1 MKPRHAMKSG
11 PILLAAG
18 GTGGHVFPA
27 EALAAELTRRGHAL
41 AFVTDTRGKGFG
53 TATHDVPLYR
63 IPAGTPTGRNLGG
76 KVLAG
81 MDIMRGILA
90 AWQLLKRLR
99 PAAAI
104 GFGGYP
110 ALPLMLAATQMRVPS
125 LIHEQNAVLGR
136 VNRLLAKRVHA
147 IALSFAETRFL
158 PAGADAVLTGNPVR
172 PAILQAAAKAS
183 YAAPLDEIDLLILG
197 GSQGARVLSDAVPA
211 ALAVLPDELRR
222 RLRVTQQCRPEDLER
237 VRAAYAASGIQAE
250 TASFFADV
258 AERIARAHLLISR
271 AGAST
276 TAEIA
281 AIGRPSLL
289 VPYAHATDDHQTANA
304 QALVRAGA
312 AVMVPQADF
321 TAERVA
327 SEIAALLSA
336 PARLAAMAQ
345 AARGMGRGDAA
356 TALADLV
363 EKTLRAHQ
371 AAPQAGSVAMRSL
384 A

>member
-1 MKPRHAMKSG
+1 MKPQTG

-27 EALAAELTRRGHAL
+27 EALAAELASRGHAV
-41 AFVTDTRGKGFG
+41 AFVTDPRGKGFG
-53 TATHDVPLYR
+53 GGIQDVPLYR
-63 IPAGTPTGRNLGG
+63 IPAGTPTGRNFAG
-76 KVLAG
+76 KLLAG
-81 MDIMRGILA
+81 TDILRGILA
-90 AWQLLKRLR
+90 GWRLLKRLK

-110 ALPLMLAATQMRVPS
+110 ALPLMLAATQLRLPS

-136 VNRLLAKRVHA
+136 VNRLLAKRVNA

-158 PAGADAVLTGNPVR
+158 PAGADATLTGNPVR
-172 PAILQAAAKAS
+172 AAILQAAAGAS
-183 YAAPLDEIDLLILG
+183 YAAPLEEINLLVLG

-211 ALAVLPDELRR
+211 ALVGLPADLRG

-237 VRAAYAASGIQAE
+237 VRAAYAAGGIAAE
-250 TASFFADV
+250 TAGFFSDV
-258 AERIARAHLLISR
+258 AARMTRAHLLISR

-276 TAEIA
+276 TSEIA

-312 AVMVPQADF
+312 AVLVPQAEF

-327 SEIAALLSA
+327 SEIAALLAA
-336 PARLAAMAQ
+336 PAKLAAMAQ
-345 AARGMGRGDAA
+345 AARELSRIDAA
-356 TALADLV
+356 QALADLV
-363 EKTLRAHQ
+363 EETMRVRQ
-371 AAPQAGSVAMRSL
+371 AAPQANDVAMRGL

>member
-1 MKPRHAMKSG
+1 MMPRG

-27 EALAAELTRRGHAL
+27 EALAAELMARGHAL
-41 AFVTDTRGKGFG
+41 AFVTDTRGTGFG
-53 TATHDVPLYR
+53 TAAQDVPLYR

-76 KVLAG
+76 KLMAG
-81 MDIMRGILA
+81 LDILRGFLA
-90 AWQLLKRLR
+90 AWRLIKRQR

-110 ALPLMLAATQMRVPS
+110 ALPLMLAATQLRLPS

-136 VNRLLAKRVHA
+136 VNRLLAGRVDA

-158 PAGADAVLTGNPVR
+158 PQGAQADVTGNPLR

-183 YAAPLDEIDLLILG
+183 YDAPLGEIDLLILG

-211 ALAVLPDELRR
+211 GLAALPDDLRR

-237 VRAAYAASGIQAE
+237 VRAAYATSGIQAE
-250 TASFFADV
+250 TASFFSDV
-258 AERIARAHLLISR
+258 ADRMTRAHLLISR

-289 VPYAHATDDHQTANA
+289 VPYAYATDDHQTANA
-304 QALVRAGA
+304 QALVNAGA
-312 AVMVPQADF
+312 AAMVPQADF
-321 TAERVA
+321 TAQRVA
-327 SEIAALLSA
+327 SEVAALLTA

-345 AARGMGRGDAA
+345 AARGLARLHAA
-356 TALADLV
+356 RALADLV
-363 EKTLRAHQ
+363 EKTLLARQ
-371 AAPQAGSVAMRSL
+371 TAPVAGGKVMRSL

>member
-1 MKPRHAMKSG
+1 MKSSA

-27 EALAAELTRRGHAL
+27 EALAAELAARGHAL

-53 TATHDVPLYR
+53 AAMQDVPLYR

-76 KVLAG
+76 KLMAG
-81 MDIMRGILA
+81 LDILRGFLA
-90 AWQLLKRLR
+90 AWRLIKRLR
-99 PAAAI
+99 PVAAI

-110 ALPLMLAATQMRVPS
+110 ALPLMLAATQLRLPS

-136 VNRLLAKRVHA
+136 VNRLLAGRVDA

-158 PAGADAVLTGNPVR
+158 PQAAQANVTGNPVR

-183 YAAPLDEIDLLILG
+183 YDAPLGEIDLLILG

-211 ALAVLPDELRR
+211 ALAALPDDLRR
-222 RLRVTQQCRPEDLER
+222 RLRVTQQCRTEDLER
-237 VRAAYAASGIQAE
+237 VRAAYATSGIQAE
-250 TASFFADV
+250 TASFFSDV
-258 AERIARAHLLISR
+258 AERMTRAHLLISR

-289 VPYAHATDDHQTANA
+289 VPYAYATDDHQTANA
-304 QALVRAGA
+304 QALVNAGA
-312 AVMVPQADF
+312 AVLVSQADF
-321 TAERVA
+321 TAQRVA
-327 SEIAALLSA
+327 SEVAALLSA
-336 PARLAAMAQ
+336 PGRLAAMAQ
-345 AARGMGRGDAA
+345 AARGLGRLHAA
-356 TALADLV
+356 AALADLV
-363 EKTLRAHQ
+363 EKTLLARQ
-371 AAPQAGSVAMRSL
+371 AAPVAGGKVMRSL